1 MDPRLQH
8 PFTCVIAGPTQCGKT
23 VFLYKLLTTLN
34 EVIKDPP
41 EVILWFYGEYQP
53 LYDKLA
59 TALAK
64 EPPTVRVLPETQSKP
79 SLGDNVSRDIQQK
92 AVENEVLNSVPK
104 ALRNKA
110 VQLLHKITSSDG
122 IVDWN
127 GKGELAVNERAIK
140 GSNMV
145 DLINDA
151 LRKRKSLKPIGTKD
165 FSKALAKLNVPHEL
179 IGNPDRWQEMT
190 KLLNPADSEIT
201 DLPELPE
208 SLPDDEELYGAAYH
222 LPSKKQKTLSVRP
235 KTRKKAIRWEKY

>member
-23 VFLYKLLTTLN
+23 VFLYKLLTTLY

-59 TALAK
+59 TALGKGAPK
-64 EPPTVRVLPETQSKP
+64 VRVLPGTQSKP

-92 AVENEVLNSVPK
+92 AVENELLNSVPK

-110 VQLLHKITSSDG
+110 VQLLHKIISSDG

-127 GKGELAVNERAIK
+127 GKGELVVNERAIK

-151 LRKRKSLKPIGTKD
+151 LLKPIGTKD

-190 KLLNPADSEIT
+190 KLLNPADSDIT

-208 SLPDDEELYGAAYH
+208 S
-222 LPSKKQKTLSVRP
+222 
-235 KTRKKAIRWEKY
+235 